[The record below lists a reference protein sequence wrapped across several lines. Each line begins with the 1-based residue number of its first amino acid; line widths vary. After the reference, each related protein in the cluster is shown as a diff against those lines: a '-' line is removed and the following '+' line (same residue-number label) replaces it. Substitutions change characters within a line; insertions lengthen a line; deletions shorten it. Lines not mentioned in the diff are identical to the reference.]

1 MGRAED
7 YRTLLDHQYNFSTYC
22 LIDFEIAMKTDY
34 QNKRI
39 VVIGAGKSGLALV
52 RYLVNKG
59 ATVALSD
66 RRTAE
71 QIDDLDSLDGLTLR
85 YDLGGHSLDLF
96 EQADIVAV
104 SPGVPLDIEPLKR
117 AQSCNIPLLG
127 EIEIASKGIT
137 APIIGVT
144 GTNGKSTTTTLIGL
158 AFEAWSKKTFIGGNL
173 GHPLLN
179 ACSQELDIAVVELSS
194 FQLETIDTFQPQIG
208 LLLNLSADHL
218 DRYPDLEGYFQ
229 AKMQLFANMS
239 KNNFA
244 VLNADDQD
252 VCRLSGQIE
261 ATKVWFSAQGR
272 LVQGLV
278 RLGDRL
284 VWNWNDADITLPLSE
299 LKLTGE
305 HNIENAM
312 AALIPALLQGCPAAL
327 AWKAICS
334 FSGLEHR
341 MQLVR
346 ELDGVR
352 WYNDSKGTNVG
363 SVVKSLSGL
372 GDGVVLIAGGKDKG
386 GDYSPLRRLL
396 EQKVKHLVL
405 LGEAA
410 KRMAAEL
417 AGACDMSIVENM
429 DAAVIVA
436 RDLSN
441 DGDSVLLSP
450 ACSSFDMFS
459 CFEERGEYFEKLV
472 LQLPSMQ
479 EKP

>member
-1 MGRAED
+1 
-7 YRTLLDHQYNFSTYC
+7 
-22 LIDFEIAMKTDY
+22 MKKDY

-52 RYLVNKG
+52 RYLVDRG

-66 RRTAE
+66 RRSAE
-71 QIDDLDSLDGLTLR
+71 QIDGLDSLDRLTLR
-85 YDLGGHSLDLF
+85 YDLGGHNLELF
-96 EQADIVAV
+96 EQADMVAV

-127 EIEIASKGIT
+127 EIEIASKDISV
-137 APIIGVT
+137 PIIGVT

-158 AFEAWSKKTFIGGNL
+158 AFEAWNKKTFIGGNL
-173 GHPLLN
+173 GSPLVN
-179 ACSQELDIAVVELSS
+179 ACSQDLDLAVVELSS
-194 FQLETIDTFQPQIG
+194 FQLETIDTFQPKIG

-218 DRYPDLEGYFQ
+218 DRYPDLEGYYQ

-244 VLNADDQD
+244 VLNADDPE
-252 VCRLSGQIE
+252 VCRLSEQIK

-284 VWNWNDADITLPLSE
+284 VWNWNGADITLPLSE
-299 LKLTGE
+299 LKLSGE

-312 AALIPALLQGCPAAL
+312 AALIPALLQGCPAEL

-346 ELDGVR
+346 QLDGVH
-352 WYNDSKGTNVG
+352 WFNDSKGTNVG

-372 GDGVVLIAGGKDKG
+372 SDGVVLIAGGKDKG

-410 KRMAAEL
+410 KRMATEL

-429 DAAVIVA
+429 DAAVIMA
-436 RDLSN
+436 RNLSSE
-441 DGDSVLLSP
+441 GDTVLLSP

-459 CFEERGEYFEKLV
+459 CFEERGEYFEQLV
-472 LQLPSMQ
+472 LQLPSKQ
-479 EKP
+479 ERP